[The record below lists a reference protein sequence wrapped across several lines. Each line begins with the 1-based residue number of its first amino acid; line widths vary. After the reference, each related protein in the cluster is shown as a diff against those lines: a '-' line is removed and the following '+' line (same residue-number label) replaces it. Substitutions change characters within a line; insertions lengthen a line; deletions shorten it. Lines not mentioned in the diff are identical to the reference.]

1 MVCCS
6 KQTWIAITVSSQRV
20 QSTATTPPV
29 CLFRLFPVTS
39 LPVVVPGC
47 APANLVAT
55 RWITIRLIRSLR
67 PSTMRPRPTP
77 GPHHPNIDDGRRVP
91 ESRRR
96 RGRRSAGLAR
106 RHPRR
111 VLSRAVASSDG
122 GRGRPLRRRPASGR
136 RSAMAGRRRWP
147 LRGSP
152 PPATRPR
159 PDAKQ
164 TLANQ
169 PSTLTRDRRGLCSAS
184 RSKIPYENCSSTS
197 SNGSIFFWLHRYI
210 HCNLIRKHQQYSF
223 VLAGKISVLK
233 SLALG
238 HCYR

>member
-1 MVCCS
+1 VVVCCS

-20 QSTATTPPV
+20 QNTATTLPA

-47 APANLVAT
+47 APVNLVAT
-55 RWITIRLIRSLR
+55 RWITIRSIRWLR

-77 GPHHPNIDDGRRVP
+77 GRHRPNIDDGRRAR

-96 RGRRSAGLAR
+96 RGRPSAGLVH

-122 GRGRPLRRRPASGR
+122 ARGHPLRRRPASGH
-136 RSAMAGRRRWP
+136 RSATAGRLRWP
-147 LRGSP
+147 LRGSR
-152 PPATRPR
+152 PPATRPP

-164 TLANQ
+164 TPANQ

-197 SNGSIFFWLHRYI
+197 SNGSIFFGCTDTLAVRSDLNTVNMFI
-210 HCNLIRKHQQYSF
+210 
-223 VLAGKISVLK
+223 LAGKTFVLK
-233 SLALG
+233 LLAL
-238 HCYR
+238 HRCYR